1 MCEYPMEVTCKFGYG
16 EYTTKN
22 IWDSSMMKE
31 TFRYYIIEED
41 DDKSIS
47 WILVSIFAAEFGGL
61 LLIFILVYSLIR
73 LKERHPILRFY
84 NRFRKPPSSDLV
96 SGYVYC
102 TKKRVPNPQPLPK
115 EVEEESVE
123 KKKDDEV
130 KQQQREDDN
139 DDDDDDDAINDTN
152 MYKSKRFM

>member
-22 IWDSSMMKE
+22 IWDSSMMNE
-31 TFRYYIIEED
+31 TFRYYII
-41 DDKSIS
+41 
-47 WILVSIFAAEFGGL
+47 EFGGL

-73 LKERHPILRFY
+73 LKERHPTLRFY

-115 EVEEESVE
+115 EEEEESVE